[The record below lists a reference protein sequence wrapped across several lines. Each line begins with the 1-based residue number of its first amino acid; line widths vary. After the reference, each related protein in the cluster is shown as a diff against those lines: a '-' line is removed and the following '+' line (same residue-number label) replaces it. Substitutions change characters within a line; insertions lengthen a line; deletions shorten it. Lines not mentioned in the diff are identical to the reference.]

1 MRKTRLF
8 QVVGIA
14 VAILFAQGI
23 AWAAEGQ
30 EGKVV
35 VKLTGFA
42 KAITQGKGTATFEAG
57 KDGKTVHYKLDVEN
71 VKDVTAAHVHMVG
84 DQGYPRDILVGLYPA
99 KGQTPSPRE
108 GAFSGT
114 LAEGDI
120 TADQFVGPLKKKPL
134 KDLLKMLK
142 EGRAGV
148 MVHTKQNPDGELWG
162 SNY

>member
-1 MRKTRLF
+1 MRKTWLF
-8 QVVGIA
+8 QVIGIA

-30 EGKVV
+30 EGTVV
-35 VKLTGFA
+35 FKLSGFA
-42 KAITQGKGTATFEAG
+42 KAVTQGKGTATFEKG
-57 KDGKTVHYKLDVEN
+57 KDGNSVHYKLDVEN
-71 VKDVTAAHVHMVG
+71 VNDVTAAHVHMVG
-84 DQGYPRDILVGLYPA
+84 DRGYPRDILVGLYPA
-99 KGQTPSPRE
+99 KGQVPSPRE

-114 LAEGDI
+114 LAEGEI
-120 TADQFVGPLKKKPL
+120 TTDQFVGPMKHAPL

-162 SNY
+162 SK

>member
-14 VAILFAQGI
+14 VAILVTQGI
-23 AWAAEGQ
+23 AWSAEGQ
-30 EGKVV
+30 EGMVV
-35 VKLTGFA
+35 VKLSGFA
-42 KAITQGKGTATFEAG
+42 KAVTQGKGTATFETG
-57 KDGKTVHYKLDVEN
+57 KDGNSVHYKLDVEN
-71 VKDVTAAHVHMVG
+71 VNDVTAAHVHMVG
-84 DQGYPRDILVGLYPA
+84 DLRYPRDILVGLYPA
-99 KGQTPSPRE
+99 KGQAPSPRE

-120 TADQFVGPLKKKPL
+120 TSDQFVGPMKHEPL

-148 MVHTKQNPDGELWG
+148 MVHTKQNPNGELWG
-162 SNY
+162 AN

>member
-1 MRKTRLF
+1 MRKSWLF

-30 EGKVV
+30 EGMVI
-35 VKLTGFA
+35 VKLSGFA
-42 KAITQGKGTATFEAG
+42 KAVTQGKGTATFETG
-57 KDGKTVHYKLDVEN
+57 KDGNSVHYKLDVEN
-71 VKDVTAAHVHMVG
+71 VNDVTAAHVHMVG
-84 DQGYPRDILVGLYPA
+84 DRGYPRDILAELYPA
-99 KGQTPSPRE
+99 KGQAPSLRE
-108 GAFSGT
+108 VAFSGT

-120 TADQFVGPLKKKPL
+120 TADQFVGPMKNQPL

-148 MVHTKQNPDGELWG
+148 MVHTKQNPNGELWG
-162 SNY
+162 ASN

>member
-14 VAILFAQGI
+14 VAILVTQGI
-23 AWAAEGQ
+23 AWSAEGQ
-30 EGKVV
+30 EGMVL
-35 VKLTGFA
+35 VKLSGFA
-42 KAITQGKGTATFEAG
+42 KAVTQGKGTATFETG
-57 KDGKTVHYKLDVEN
+57 KDGNSVHYKLDVEN
-71 VKDVTAAHVHMVG
+71 VNDVTAAHVHMVG

-99 KGQTPSPRE
+99 KGQAPSPRE

-120 TADQFVGPLKKKPL
+120 TSDQFVGPMKHEPL

-148 MVHTKQNPDGELWG
+148 MVHTKQNPNGELWG
-162 SNY
+162 AN